1 MKYVTVFCGSAEG
14 KEKIYSEQAFE
25 LGKALVRHNYG
36 LVYGGANVGLM
47 GAVADGVLDAGGDVI
62 GVLPRFLER
71 KELAHLGV
79 KKNYLVDTMHER
91 KAKMAELCDAVIA
104 LPGGFGTMDELF
116 EMLTWG
122 QLALHRK
129 PIGLLNTCNYY
140 DPLMSFVERMI
151 ESKFVKAEYRDMM
164 LIDSE
169 IEQLI
174 RKMEH
179 YVAPKNEKWFEPA
192 LK

>member
-14 KEKIYSEQAFE
+14 KEKIYREQAFE
-25 LGKALVRHNYG
+25 LGKALVRHDYG
-36 LVYGGANVGLM
+36 LVYGGAHVGLM

-62 GVLPRFLER
+62 GVIPRFLEK
-71 KELAHLGV
+71 KELAHSGV
-79 KKNYLVDTMHER
+79 KTNYLVETMHER
-91 KAKMAELCDAVIA
+91 KAKMDELSHAVIA

-129 PIGLLNTCNYY
+129 PIGLLNTENYY
-140 DPLMSFVERMI
+140 DPLMAFVDQMI
-151 ESKFVKAEYRDMM
+151 EKRFVKAEYRDMM
-164 LIDSE
+164 LVDNN
-169 IEQLI
+169 IEQLLN
-174 RKMEH
+174 KMEH
-179 YVAPKNEKWFEPA
+179 YVAPLNDKWFEPA

>member
-14 KEKIYSEQAFE
+14 KEKIYKEQAFE

-62 GVLPRFLER
+62 GVLPRFLEK

-79 KKNYLVDTMHER
+79 KTNYMVDTMHER
-91 KAKMAELCDAVIA
+91 KAKMAELSDAVIA

-122 QLALHRK
+122 QLALHQK
-129 PIGLLNTCNYY
+129 PIGLLNTSNYY
-140 DPLMSFVERMI
+140 DPLMTFVDKMI
-151 ESKFVKAEYRDMM
+151 ESRFVKTEYRDMM
-164 LIDSE
+164 LIDSD
-169 IEQLI
+169 IEMLLT
-174 RKMEH
+174 KMEY
-179 YVAPKNEKWFEPA
+179 YVAPKNDKWFKPA
-192 LK
+192 EK